1 LFLNENLLT
10 IKEFTGEGY
19 LPLVDFGSWR
29 VAFLRYLDGLQ
40 PDRVDRLERHNE
52 TDEVFVLLS
61 GQAVLFLG
69 EGKENIERVI
79 PQEMDYYKV
88 YNVKRSA
95 WHAVILSPDATIL
108 LVENCDT
115 CEKNSEFASMTS
127 EQHTLLESV
136 SRQKIDYWKME
147 KIRT

>member
-1 LFLNENLLT
+1 MNDKLLS

-52 TDEVFVLLS
+52 TDEVFVLLA

-69 EGKENIERVI
+69 EGDESIERVF
-79 PQEMDYYKV
+79 PQEMAYYKV
-88 YNVKRSA
+88 YNVKCSA

-115 CEKNSEFASMTS
+115 GEKNTEFASMNF
-127 EQHTLLESV
+127 EQRALLESV
-136 SRQKIDYWKME
+136 SRQKIDFWKME
-147 KIRT
+147 KIRA